1 MPEHLKDKF
10 DVVIESALLGER
22 KPEPKMYE
30 AVLGA
35 LNLKGEETV
44 FLDDIGAN
52 LKAANKHGIQTIK
65 VTGGHPQN
73 ALHELQAMLNEQLVT
88 WPRGTTPIREGM
100 DLDRTKLRHYLEN
113 SLGLVGDELELRQFD
128 HGQSNPTYYIRFGGE
143 ELVLRKKPPGK
154 LLRGAHMV
162 EREAKVMKALGE
174 AGVPMP
180 EILDLV
186 ESNDEIC
193 GTPFYIMRYIH
204 GRVFKTAHLSE
215 VPKEQRKEIY
225 FAVVEALAKVHECDP
240 VKIGLEDYGK
250 LDGYLARQIKTWT
263 KQYRAAEI
271 DKEIRS

>member
-1 MPEHLKDKF
+1 
-10 DVVIESALLGER
+10 
-22 KPEPKMYE
+22 MYE
-30 AVLGA
+30 AVLAA
-35 LNLKGEETV
+35 LDLKGEETV

-65 VTGGHPQN
+65 VTGGAPQN
-73 ALHELQAMLNEQLVT
+73 ALHELQAMLKQQLVT
-88 WPRGTTPIREGM
+88 WPRGTTPIRDGM
-100 DLDRTKLRHYLEN
+100 DLDRAKLRHYLES
-113 SLGLVGDELELRQFD
+113 SLGLVGDELEMRQFD
-128 HGQSNPTYYIRFGGE
+128 HGQSNPTYYIRFGNE

-186 ESNDEIC
+186 ESNEVC
-193 GTPFYIMRYIH
+193 GTPFYVMRYIH

-215 VPKEQRKEIY
+215 VPKDQRKEIY

-271 DKEIRS
+271 DKEKGETICMQFCISF